1 MKREEGNV
9 IWLDPADSVGL
20 CAQVPWIF
28 NATLRKNII
37 MDAPF
42 DDLRFDNMSDISCMC
57 LHSTLKDNNTVSLS
71 WNEFYLKGRFNL
83 HSLWVLHVLPR
94 S

>member
-1 MKREEGNV
+1 MNCMKHLSPGEMKRVEGNV

-28 NATLRKNII
+28 NDTLRKNII

-42 DDLRFDNMSDISCMC
+42 DDLRSD
-57 LHSTLKDNNTVSLS
+57 
-71 WNEFYLKGRFNL
+71 Y
-83 HSLWVLHVLPR
+83 
-94 S
+94 

>member
-1 MKREEGNV
+1 MKKEEGNV

-42 DDLRFDNMSDISCMC
+42 DDLRF
-57 LHSTLKDNNTVSLS
+57 LKYNVPEIVKTMSLS
-71 WNEFYLKGRFNL
+71 CPDLSSSSLSSLRDLHRYNGSKGRIL
-83 HSLWVLHVLPR
+83 
-94 S
+94 